1 MSDLGKIERVL
12 PALALNYNLKINFK
26 TNQIEVN
33 VYDYENDYLGTLYFN
48 NDGSIILD

>member
-12 PALALNYNLKINFK
+12 QVLALVYNLEINFK
-26 TNQIEVN
+26 TSEIEVN
-33 VYDYENDYLGTLYFN
+33 VYDYENDYLETLYFN

>member
-12 PALALNYNLKINFK
+12 SALALNHNLETNFK
-26 TNQIEVN
+26 TSEIEVN